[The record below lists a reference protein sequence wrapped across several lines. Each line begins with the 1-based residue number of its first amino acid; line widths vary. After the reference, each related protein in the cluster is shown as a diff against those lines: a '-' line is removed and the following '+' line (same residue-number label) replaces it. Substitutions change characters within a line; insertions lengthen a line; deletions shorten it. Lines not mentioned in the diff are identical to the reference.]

1 MDNKPL
7 ISIIMGIYNCE
18 KTLSESIESIINQ
31 TYENWELIMCDDC
44 SDDSTLKI
52 AQEFEKKYQNK
63 IKVIKNEENITLGP
77 TLNKCL
83 KLVRGKYVARQDG
96 DDISNLNRLKE
107 EVEFLENNKEY
118 DLVATG
124 MTSFDENGEK
134 GIHQLK
140 AEPTKKDF
148 LLKGSTFCHAT
159 IMIKTEVFK
168 QLNGYSEEW
177 FAKQAEDYELW
188 SRFFNKGFK
197 GYNLQKSLYYVREDM
212 DAYKRRN
219 ARRRIRGVVLNSK
232 IYPKLK
238 APIYC
243 YINILKD
250 IIAIFIP
257 TKVFSYYYMLKL
269 R

>member
-107 EVEFLENNKEY
+107 EVEFLEN
-118 DLVATG
+118 
-124 MTSFDENGEK
+124 
-134 GIHQLK
+134 
-140 AEPTKKDF
+140 
-148 LLKGSTFCHAT
+148 
-159 IMIKTEVFK
+159 
-168 QLNGYSEEW
+168 
-177 FAKQAEDYELW
+177 
-188 SRFFNKGFK
+188 
-197 GYNLQKSLYYVREDM
+197 
-212 DAYKRRN
+212 
-219 ARRRIRGVVLNSK
+219 K
-232 IYPKLK
+232 IGR
-238 APIYC
+238 AH
-243 YINILKD
+243 
-250 IIAIFIP
+250 
-257 TKVFSYYYMLKL
+257 V
-269 R
+269 